1 MLLAATGLCTTA
13 GERMYGAKK
22 NKIAHRPNG
31 SKDLADAL
39 AGAVYHCSLAEL
51 PGTAEAMMP
60 SRGIVDDRG
69 YLGKTGSR

>member
-51 PGTAEAMMP
+51 H
-60 SRGIVDDRG
+60 
-69 YLGKTGSR
+69 